1 MAGIFYLSSRPGN
14 EVGLPA
20 PWDKLAH
27 FLAYALLGF
36 LLAWGLGKRRTA
48 FGLAALYGLLDEF
61 HQRFTPGREVS
72 LGDFLADALGAALGA
87 TLSAARTGKDCPPG

>member
-36 LLAWGLGKRRTA
+36 LLARGLDGRRAA
-48 FGLAALYGLLDEF
+48 FGIASLYGLLDEF
-61 HQRFTPGREVS
+61 HQSFTPGREVS

-87 TLSAARTGKDCPPG
+87 FLARPQRGG